1 MDFRTDRSVD
11 ISYTEPDNR
20 GRRPR
25 LLSAALALCLLAAAG
40 PVAGNALLTIVVV
53 DAESGE
59 QTPARCSV
67 IDSLGYS
74 RFPYMYVSLYH
85 TYGEGYFYCDGDF
98 TLSVPTGPTIVRI
111 AKGPEYYPYI
121 DTLTIHGDTT
131 VTRSMERIVDMRESG
146 WYSGDVEIHIDHVG
160 GIFNLDPS
168 DAHWMGLAEDLH
180 FVNCLDNGFWFTG
193 ASDTVSTEDCV
204 VYMSEE
210 LRNHV
215 YGHCAL
221 PGLKS
226 LVEPVWGSWDW
237 LLMDV
242 ADSVHAQD
250 GPLMICSH
258 PVTTYDFD
266 QIEDWPGSGLA
277 REMPVDVIYGKIDA
291 IEVMSYSNI
300 NGGVELDMWY
310 KLLNC
315 GFRMPPCAGSDA
327 AINRAGDAPI
337 GGFRVYV
344 EHKGGRPDIYQWL
357 EGIAAGRTF
366 VTNGPLFTEF
376 RMLGSLGIGDSLY
389 VNGNTYEVF
398 LDVTAECAFPMDR
411 VDIVMNGRVVDTLLP
426 EGDPRVISG
435 SSNFSIYSSC
445 WIAAMAVGPAGEWV
459 TIGDELFAHTGPF
472 YFDMNGEHIRTRES
486 AVFFME
492 WVDSLIGLAA
502 DKGEWITP
510 EDSIRAFS
518 EFGAAREWYANLV
531 DIITGTEDSPS
542 GSLPAAP
549 VITVHPNPFSCSA
562 EIRFEV
568 NPVTDGSE
576 ERYISQGAAQATD
589 VAIYDVSGRLV
600 RRLAAGGIPAG
611 RRSITWDGRNDA
623 GKMAASGIYFCRVRN
638 GSTEVSAK
646 ILLVR

>member
-1 MDFRTDRSVD
+1 
-11 ISYTEPDNR
+11 
-20 GRRPR
+20 
-25 LLSAALALCLLAAAG
+25 
-40 PVAGNALLTIVVV
+40 
-53 DAESGE
+53 
-59 QTPARCSV
+59 
-67 IDSLGYS
+67 
-74 RFPYMYVSLYH
+74 
-85 TYGEGYFYCDGDF
+85 
-98 TLSVPTGPTIVRI
+98 
-111 AKGPEYYPYI
+111 
-121 DTLTIHGDTT
+121 
-131 VTRSMERIVDMRESG
+131 
-146 WYSGDVEIHIDHVG
+146 
-160 GIFNLDPS
+160 
-168 DAHWMGLAEDLH
+168 
-180 FVNCLDNGFWFTG
+180 
-193 ASDTVSTEDCV
+193 
-204 VYMSEE
+204 MSEE
-210 LRNHV
+210 LRNNV

-221 PGLKS
+221 PGLRS
-226 LVEPVWGSWDW
+226 LIEPVWASWDW

-277 REMPVDVIYGKIDA
+277 RELPVDVIYGKIDA

-300 NGGVELDMWY
+300 DGGVELDMWY

-344 EHKGGRPDIYQWL
+344 EHKGGSPDIYQWL

-376 RMLGSLGIGDSLY
+376 RILGSLGIGDSLY
-389 VNGNTYEVF
+389 GNGNTYEII

-435 SSNFSIYSSC
+435 SSNLFIYKSC

-492 WVDSLIGLAA
+492 WVDSLIGLAS
-502 DKGEWITP
+502 DKGEWNTP
-510 EDSIRAFS
+510 EDSIRAFY

-531 DIITGTEDSPS
+531 DITTGTEDLPG

-568 NPVTDGSE
+568 SPAPDGSE
-576 ERYISQGAAQATD
+576 ERYISQGVASATD

-600 RRLAAGGIPAG
+600 RRLAAGVIPAG
-611 RRSITWDGRNDA
+611 QRSITWDGRNDA
-623 GKMAASGIYFCRVRN
+623 GKMATSGIYFCRVRS
-638 GSTEVSAK
+638 GSTELSAK